1 MIHETYYEVVAVHDH
16 GRVVLASDL
25 TSEESDRVRRAYINK
40 KGLNVYVNGRKVHA
54 QINIYRQHHAHKEF
68 EESYEEVIK

>member
-25 TSEESDRVRRAYINK
+25 TSEESDNVRRAYINK
-40 KGLNVYVNGRKVHA
+40 KGLNVYVNGRRVHA
-54 QINIYRQHHAHKEF
+54 QINIYRQNHAHKEL
-68 EESYEEVIK
+68 EESYEEVVK

>member
-25 TSEESDRVRRAYINK
+25 TSEESDNVRRAYINK

-54 QINIYRQHHAHKEF
+54 QINIYRQNHAHKDFTED
-68 EESYEEVIK
+68 YEEVVK